1 MTDAS
6 MIMLAIGTAFALI
19 GANVLVRPAATDAG
33 RYARRIAG
41 IMAVSL
47 GLILAVFAFGLS
59 EKPS

>member
-1 MTDAS
+1 
-6 MIMLAIGTAFALI
+6 MIMLAIGIAAALI

-47 GLILAVFAFGLS
+47 GLILAVFALGLS
-59 EKPS
+59 EQPA